1 MPKGGNTVK
10 YTKSRIIIR
19 CVSLVLVACLSLFV
33 ATGVKAA
40 GPSSNVEHST
50 DAVIIAP
57 NAAFARIENGICEYL
72 TTQTTTAASATNF
85 TTLVGGQSCK
95 RIADT
100 EDTTITLRSCHVN
113 AATAL
118 EYSSMTPQ
126 QLGAIIASGSFTDTF
141 ENWDSSWS
149 VHIRCIENYD
159 KVEVTQNNVLYVFF
173 RPVTTSGMVLYCDPQ
188 VILTQGKIE
197 QKCAGKMYSS
207 PTPSA
212 YIGIVLPTS
221 PHYQSQSQTFTYP
234 SVGPTYSM
242 TANQPNV
249 WYDIGPALSYV
260 WPRWTVTIQRGTG
273 NPWTVYADHPY
284 GSPSAW

>member
-1 MPKGGNTVK
+1 M
-10 YTKSRIIIR
+10 
-19 CVSLVLVACLSLFV
+19 
-33 ATGVKAA
+33 
-40 GPSSNVEHST
+40 
-50 DAVIIAP
+50 
-57 NAAFARIENGICEYL
+57 
-72 TTQTTTAASATNF
+72 
-85 TTLVGGQSCK
+85 
-95 RIADT
+95 ADT
-100 EDTTITLRSCHVN
+100 EDTTMALRSCHVDS
-113 AATAL
+113 ATAL
-118 EYSSMTPQ
+118 KYSSMTPS

-159 KVEVTQNNVLYVFF
+159 KVEATQNNVLYVFF
-173 RPVTTSGMVLYCDPQ
+173 KPVTTSGMVLYRDPQ

-221 PHYQSQSQTFTYP
+221 PHYQSQTFTYP

-242 TANQPNV
+242 TTNQPNV

-273 NPWTVYADHPY
+273 NPWTVYAGLPY

>member
-1 MPKGGNTVK
+1 MT
-10 YTKSRIIIR
+10 SRKLTATMHSTCVALIMII
-19 CVSLVLVACLSLFV
+19 CLST
-33 ATGVKAA
+33 ATGVRATD
-40 GPSSNVEHST
+40 PSANLEHST
-50 DAVIIAP
+50 DAVVTNP

-72 TTQTTTAASATNF
+72 TTQTVTAASVTES
-85 TTLVGGQSCK
+85 TTVVAGQPCK
-95 RIADT
+95 RMADT
-100 EDTTITLRSCHVN
+100 EDTTMTLRSCHVDS
-113 AATAL
+113 ATAL
-118 EYSSMTPQ
+118 KYSSMTPR

-141 ENWDSSWS
+141 ENWDPSWS

-159 KVEVTQNNVLYVFF
+159 KVEVTQNNVLYIFF
-173 RPVTTSGMVLYCDPQ
+173 RPVTTSGMVLYRDSQVALPQ
-188 VILTQGKIE
+188 GIIE

-221 PHYQSQSQTFTYP
+221 PHYQSQTFTYP

-273 NPWTVYADHPY
+273 NPWTVYACLPY

>member
-1 MPKGGNTVK
+1 MT
-10 YTKSRIIIR
+10 SRKLTATMHSTCVALIMII
-19 CVSLVLVACLSLFV
+19 CLST
-33 ATGVKAA
+33 ATGVRAA
-40 GPSSNVEHST
+40 DSSTTLDNGT
-50 DAVIIAP
+50 DAAITAP
-57 NAAFARIENGICEYL
+57 NAALARIENGICEYL
-72 TTQTTTAASATNF
+72 TTQTVTTASVTES
-85 TTLVGGQSCK
+85 TTVVAGQPCK
-95 RIADT
+95 RMADT
-100 EDTTITLRSCHVN
+100 EDTTMTLRSCHVDS
-113 AATAL
+113 ATAL
-118 EYSSMTPQ
+118 KYSSMTPR

-141 ENWDSSWS
+141 ENWDPSWS

-159 KVEVTQNNVLYVFF
+159 KVEVTQNNVLYIFF
-173 RPVTTSGMVLYCDPQ
+173 RPVTTSGMVLYRDSQVTLPQ
-188 VILTQGKIE
+188 GIIE

-221 PHYQSQSQTFTYP
+221 PHYQSQTFTYP

-273 NPWTVYADHPY
+273 NPWTVYAGLPY